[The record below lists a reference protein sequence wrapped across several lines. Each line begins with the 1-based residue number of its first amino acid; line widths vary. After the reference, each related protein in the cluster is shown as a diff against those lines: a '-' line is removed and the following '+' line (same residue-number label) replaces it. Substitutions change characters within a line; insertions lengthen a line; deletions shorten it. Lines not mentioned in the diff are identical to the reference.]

1 MSDSSSLDPELHRN
15 HKRKRTHTDL
25 DKNPPTDCIDMFDTL
40 ETQQEQDAMDV
51 VDAGAKESPSKEDGD
66 KEEEDENPKTLIVRF
81 LKEHTVYATMPTSS
95 KVLVL
100 DVEVPLRLAFFALV
114 ENSASSAPIW
124 DRKKGFHV
132 GLLSPSEFLTVLL
145 YFYPSRTYTPHS
157 FIINHHHHHHPDKH
171 THNRYDRQ
179 KSLESLTW
187 KLVES
192 TW

>member
-1 MSDSSSLDPELHRN
+1 MSESSILDPELHRN

-40 ETQQEQDAMDV
+40 APTPTQVHAEQENDAMDV
-51 VDAGAKESPSKEDGD
+51 VDVGAKESPSKEDGD
-66 KEEEDENPKTLIVRF
+66 KDEEEDENPKTHIVRF
-81 LKEHTVYATMPTSS
+81 LKEHTVYATMPMSS

-145 YFYPSRTYTPHS
+145 YFYPSRT
-157 FIINHHHHHHPDKH
+157 
-171 THNRYDRQ
+171 
-179 KSLESLTW
+179 
-187 KLVES
+187 
-192 TW
+192 

>member
-1 MSDSSSLDPELHRN
+1 
-15 HKRKRTHTDL
+15 
-25 DKNPPTDCIDMFDTL
+25 MFDTL
-40 ETQQEQDAMDV
+40 APTPLEPQDDAMDV
-51 VDAGAKESPSKEDGD
+51 VDVGAKESPSKEDGD
-66 KEEEDENPKTLIVRF
+66 KDEEEDENPKTHIVRF

-145 YFYPSRTYTPHS
+145 YFYPSRT
-157 FIINHHHHHHPDKH
+157 
-171 THNRYDRQ
+171 
-179 KSLESLTW
+179 
-187 KLVES
+187 
-192 TW
+192 